1 MRRELLEVSGKVL
14 DVLAREGDA
23 SETERLEV
31 VLVHLDELDDE
42 VGAEEADILQ
52 LETLDVVVPE
62 VTVLQRRE

>member
-1 MRRELLEVSGKVL
+1 MLT
-14 DVLAREGDA
+14 REGDA

-52 LETLDVVVPE
+52 LETLDIVVSKVR
-62 VTVLQRRE
+62 VLQRLE